1 MAELLTD
8 DIITDALVDDGIMEE
23 PDAPWLLEYIES
35 EYGGKLDNT
44 SDWCDK
50 RHNLKIYSESTADG
64 YDIYWCTFDEKPYV
78 CQDGYQ
84 YEDHS
89 GWSEQAI
96 EQLTSG
102 GDVYIEPHIWDDMEW
117 EFNNELEQW
126 WQDVYEDK
134 FNDKKDELLDS
145 GDYYED
151 KENKQ

>member
-8 DIITDALVDDGIMEE
+8 DIVTDALVDDGIMEE
-23 PDAPWLLEYIES
+23 PDAPWLLEYIDT

-44 SDWCDK
+44 SDWCDDK
-50 RHNLKIYSESTADG
+50 HKLKIYSESTADG
-64 YDIYWCTFDEKPYV
+64 YDIFWCTYDEKPYV

-89 GWSEQAI
+89 AWSEEAI
-96 EQLTSG
+96 QQLTSG

-126 WQDVYEDK
+126 WQDIYEDK

-151 KENKQ
+151 EKE